1 MDDLR
6 LWVRDVCAGRSVPS
20 EWRPALSRPVSAY
33 ALSHGAILGV
43 GLVQLA
49 LAFAPRPYLRSRR
62 LQAAE
67 AVLIVLAAVV
77 SYLADV
83 VYVCRPS
90 AVHGIDLALATLLV
104 ALLVCKVA
112 TLRSVRVLGM
122 LALVAALG
130 FRALSRRAALRG
142 DLRQF
147 RAAHAAWH
155 VTIPA
160 FAILFFLF
168 R

>member
-43 GLVQLA
+43 GLAQLA

-90 AVHGIDLALATLLV
+90 AVHGIDLALATLLE
-104 ALLVCKVA
+104 LLLPHPNLNLNPDTPQLAVRWA
-112 TLRSVRVLGM
+112 PDRSVLCK
-122 LALVAALG
+122 
-130 FRALSRRAALRG
+130 
-142 DLRQF
+142 
-147 RAAHAAWH
+147 
-155 VTIPA
+155 
-160 FAILFFLF
+160 
-168 R
+168 